1 MFDPFG
7 SFPFRF
13 SRVPRGPV
21 VLILFGSTVFLGA
34 CNSGMDAIDRRI
46 DEMLQTRSNE
56 LRSNKVPTNDYSKEA
71 AQTSDQKIRDHS
83 LASDPKSNNPDAGE
97 LKYTPADEARDV
109 SERLNTYA
117 IDAYGTD
124 TTGAGLKDARP
135 IDLISSW
142 RIAQKSSRE
151 FLTAE
156 EDYLLAVI
164 SLLAEQH
171 RWDPRFFNDTTIAAS
186 NTWNDG
192 TPANALSVINTL
204 KVQKKLPYGGQVE
217 ASWVA
222 NAGQQLVGTV
232 SDEYVQ
238 ASAVQLSANVPL
250 LRGAGMVAQE
260 PLIQAER
267 DVIYRARAFERFRRQ
282 LLVNIAGDYFQLVQ
296 VQSQIANQMRSL
308 DGLRTF
314 QTATQARVDAGRI
327 RAFEV
332 NIAANDVLNA
342 EAALANLREQ
352 YILQLDRFKVRL
364 GLQVSERVVIRP
376 LALEIPMPDSTLDQ
390 ATRAA
395 LEFRLDL
402 QNTRDRVDD
411 ARRGVANAQNETLP
425 SLNVGAT
432 ALIITDP
439 NKDIGGVDLS
449 PQDSTISGN
458 ATLSL
463 PLDNQ
468 IERLNVRS
476 ATITLQQRARTLEQA
491 RDNVIVGVRSALRNI
506 DLAAFSLKL
515 AEQQVQINRRR
526 LEEQLLKIDE
536 VDAKQVVDSQNA
548 LLLAENRRDQAK
560 TDLRNSILNYLLE
573 SDQLRVTPD
582 GSFQPLP
589 GMELTAS
596 SGAASGA
603 GDPPPMGNAEQAA
616 SASGQNP
623 AGNAP
628 PAGPLLEP
636 KGP

>member
-1 MFDPFG
+1 MREAK
-7 SFPFRF
+7 S
-13 SRVPRGPV
+13 VW
-21 VLILFGSTVFLGA
+21 ILFALATFCGG
-34 CNSGMDAIDRRI
+34 CNSGMDSIDRRI
-46 DEMLQTRSNE
+46 DAMLQNRSSE
-56 LRSNKVPTNDYSKEA
+56 LRSNKVPANDYKAEE
-71 AQTSDQKIRDHS
+71 AQTADAKIRSHS
-83 LASDPKSNNPDAGE
+83 LATDPTTNNPVATE
-97 LKYTPADEARDV
+97 LHYTPADEAQNV
-109 SERLNTYA
+109 SERLNSYA
-117 IDAYGTD
+117 IDAYGNSTS
-124 TTGAGLKDARP
+124 GAGLKDARP
-135 IDLISSW
+135 IDLASSW
-142 RIAQKSSRE
+142 RIAQRSSRE

-164 SLLAEQH
+164 ALLAEQH
-171 RWDPRFFNDTTIAAS
+171 RWEPRFFNDTTFAGS

-192 TPANALSVINTL
+192 TPANALSVINKL
-204 KVQKKLPYGGQVE
+204 RVQKKLPYGGQVE
-217 ASWVA
+217 AAWVA

-232 SDEYVQ
+232 SDSYVQ
-238 ASAVQLSANVPL
+238 ASSVQLSANVPL

-296 VQSQIANQMRSL
+296 IQSQIANQMRSL
-308 DGLRTF
+308 ESLKTF
-314 QTATQARVDAGRI
+314 QQATQARVDAGRI

-342 EAALANLREQ
+342 EAGLANLREQ
-352 YILQLDRFKVRL
+352 YILQLDRYKVRL
-364 GLQVSERVVIRP
+364 GLEISERVIIKP
-376 LALEIPMPDSTLDQ
+376 LALEIPTPDATLDQ

-425 SLNVGAT
+425 SLNLGAT

-439 NKDIGGVDLS
+439 NKDIGGVNFS
-449 PQDSTISGN
+449 PQDSTLTGS

-476 ATITLQQRARTLEQA
+476 ATIALQQRERGLEQA

-506 DLAAFSLKL
+506 DLAAFSLQL
-515 AEQQVQINRRR
+515 AEKQVEINKRR

-573 SDQLRVTPD
+573 SDQLRVASD

-589 GMELTAS
+589 GMDMTALGTTAP
-596 SGAASGA
+596 GAV
-603 GDPPPMGNAEQAA
+603 DPPPMGVAEEAA
-616 SASGQNP
+616 KAAQQNR
-623 AGNAP
+623 
-628 PAGPLLEP
+628 
-636 KGP
+636 

>member
-1 MFDPFG
+1 M
-7 SFPFRF
+7 
-13 SRVPRGPV
+13 
-21 VLILFGSTVFLGA
+21 LGIA
-34 CNSGMDAIDRRI
+34 GVAGALAGGCNSGMDSIDRRI
-46 DEMLQTRSNE
+46 DAMLQNRSAE
-56 LRSNKVPTNDYSKEA
+56 LRSNAVPANDYRKEA

-83 LASDPKSNNPDAGE
+83 LATDPKTNNPTAGDLTYPPE
-97 LKYTPADEARDV
+97 QEARDV
-109 SERLNTYA
+109 TARLTKYA
-117 IDAYGTD
+117 DEAYGTN
-124 TTGAGLKDARP
+124 TEGAGLRDAR
-135 IDLISSW
+135 DLDLASSW
-142 RIAQKSSRE
+142 RIAQRSSRE
-151 FLTAE
+151 YLTAE

-171 RWDPRFFNDTTIAAS
+171 RWEPRLFNDTTFAGS

-192 TPANALSVINTL
+192 TPQSALSVINTL
-204 KVQKKLPYGGQVE
+204 RVQKKLPYGGQVE
-217 ASWVA
+217 AAWVA

-232 SDEYVQ
+232 SSSYVQ
-238 ASAVQLSANVPL
+238 ASSVRLAASVPL
-250 LRGAGMVAQE
+250 LRGAGMVARE

-267 DVIYRARAFERFRRQ
+267 DVIYRARTFERFRRQ
-282 LLVNIAGDYFQLVQ
+282 LLVSVAGDYFQLVQ

-308 DGLRTF
+308 ESLRTF
-314 QTATQARVDAGRI
+314 QQATQARVDAGRI

-364 GLQVSERVVIRP
+364 GLEVSERVIIRP
-376 LALEIPMPDSTLDQ
+376 LALEIPMPDSTLDT

-395 LEFRLDL
+395 LEYRLDL

-411 ARRGVANAQNETLP
+411 ARRAVANAQNETLP

-439 NKDIGGVDLS
+439 NKDIGGINFS
-449 PQDSTISGN
+449 PEDSTITGS

-463 PLDNQ
+463 PLDNE

-476 ATITLQQRARTLEQA
+476 ATIALQQRERGLDQA
-491 RDNVIVGVRSALRNI
+491 RDNVVVSVRSALRNI
-506 DLAAFSLKL
+506 DLAAFQLKL
-515 AEQQVQINRRR
+515 AEQQVQINKRR

-573 SDQLRVTPD
+573 SDQLRVAPD
-582 GSFQPLP
+582 GTFQPLP
-589 GMELTAS
+589 GMNLTSATQT
-596 SGAASGA
+596 APGA
-603 GDPPPMGNAEQAA
+603 GDPPVMGDSQEAANAAKQA
-616 SASGQNP
+616 P
-623 AGNAP
+623 
-628 PAGPLLEP
+628 
-636 KGP
+636 

>member
-1 MFDPFG
+1 
-7 SFPFRF
+7 
-13 SRVPRGPV
+13 
-21 VLILFGSTVFLGA
+21 
-34 CNSGMDAIDRRI
+34 MDSIDRRI
-46 DEMLQTRSNE
+46 DAMLQNRSNE
-56 LRSNKVPTNDYSKEA
+56 LRSNKVPANDYSQEA
-71 AQTSDQKIRDHS
+71 AQTGDWKIREHS
-83 LASDPKSNNPDAGE
+83 LASDPATNNPLASE
-97 LKYTPADEARDV
+97 LRFKSEDEARDV
-109 SERLNTYA
+109 SERLSQYA
-117 IDAYGTD
+117 ADAYGNT
-124 TTGAGLKDARP
+124 TTGKGLKDAREL
-135 IDLISSW
+135 DLTSSW
-142 RIAQKSSRE
+142 RIAQRSSRE

-171 RWDPRFFNDTTIAAS
+171 RWDPRFFNDTTFAGS

-192 TPANALSVINTL
+192 TSQNALSVINTL
-204 KVQKKLPYGGQVE
+204 RVQKKLPYGGQVE
-217 ASWVA
+217 AAWVA

-232 SDEYVQ
+232 ASEYVQ
-238 ASAVQLSANVPL
+238 ASSVQLRANVPL

-267 DVIYRARAFERFRRQ
+267 DVIYRARGFERFRRQ

-296 VQSQIANQMRSL
+296 TQSQIANQMRSL
-308 DGLRTF
+308 ESLRTF
-314 QTATQARVDAGRI
+314 QQATQARVDAGRI

-342 EAALANLREQ
+342 ETGLANLREQ

-364 GLQVSERVVIRP
+364 GLEVSERVIVRP
-376 LALEIPMPDSTLDQ
+376 LALEIPTPDSTLDE

-395 LEFRLDL
+395 LEYRLDL

-411 ARRGVANAQNETLP
+411 ARRAVANAQNETLP
-425 SLNVGAT
+425 SLNVGAS
-432 ALIITDP
+432 AIIITDP
-439 NKDIGGVDLS
+439 RTDVGGVNFS
-449 PQDSTISGN
+449 PQDSTVEGN

-463 PLDNQ
+463 PLDNE

-476 ATITLQQRARTLEQA
+476 ATIALQQRQRGLTQA

-515 AEQQVQINRRR
+515 AEQQVEINKRR

-573 SDQLRVTPD
+573 SDQLRVAPD
-582 GSFQPLP
+582 GTFQPLP
-589 GMELTAS
+589 GMDLTAGGTGTP
-596 SGAASGA
+596 GAI
-603 GDPPPMGNAEQAA
+603 DPPPMGTAEEAARAA
-616 SASGQNP
+616 SERP
-623 AGNAP
+623 
-628 PAGPLLEP
+628 
-636 KGP
+636 